1 MRTINIKA
9 MSRPI
14 RNIHALNRSIH
25 ELKDK
30 RKVLEGRLEQNFQHL
45 GSNYVNMGLNSFF
58 GGKKAAVISGLTWPP
73 GLWKAKNY
81 KPGWETSLG
90 TWLTGLVRLL
100 VSINP
105 EF

>member
-30 RKVLEGRLEQNFQHL
+30 RKVLEGKLEQNFQHL

-58 GGKKAAVISGLTWPP
+58 GGKKARSNFWANLATRVLESEKLQTGVGNLV
-73 GLWKAKNY
+73 GNLADR
-81 KPGWETSLG
+81 LG
-90 TWLTGLVRLL
+90 EAFNKHK
-100 VSINP
+100 S
-105 EF
+105 